1 MHRQTHAAR
10 IRAAPVTAP
19 RPTPT
24 SAHCIAVQGCP
35 ADVESFITFEL
46 RRISAAIRRRLVQA
60 AASTPGA
67 SAAVTART
75 PALVGV
81 DYILANSRLRLKPH
95 GECGGSG
102 RRPQKQALARGDS
115 NTENEPP
122 APGACG
128 RRPAEAHLAEVER
141 RLQLSTARRPPR
153 GAAEFNRTAC
163 AMSRAAGIVLQ
174 PELARPVA
182 PAATRRPPVPP
193 PGAATPAAQPRMEMV
208 AGGRRLDV
216 PRPGTAAP
224 VQVGTA
230 SCLVR
235 AAGRQEAGRSS
246 PAHWAGLGWA
256 GLGWAGSENRASAGT
271 PPFEAP

>member
-10 IRAAPVTAP
+10 VRAAPVRAP
-19 RPTPT
+19 HPTPT
-24 SAHCIAVQGCP
+24 SAHCIAAQGCP

-153 GAAEFNRTAC
+153 GDAEFNRTEC
-163 AMSRAAGIVLQ
+163 AMSRAAGIVL
-174 PELARPVA
+174 
-182 PAATRRPPVPP
+182 
-193 PGAATPAAQPRMEMV
+193 
-208 AGGRRLDV
+208 
-216 PRPGTAAP
+216 
-224 VQVGTA
+224 
-230 SCLVR
+230 
-235 AAGRQEAGRSS
+235 
-246 PAHWAGLGWA
+246 
-256 GLGWAGSENRASAGT
+256 
-271 PPFEAP
+271 